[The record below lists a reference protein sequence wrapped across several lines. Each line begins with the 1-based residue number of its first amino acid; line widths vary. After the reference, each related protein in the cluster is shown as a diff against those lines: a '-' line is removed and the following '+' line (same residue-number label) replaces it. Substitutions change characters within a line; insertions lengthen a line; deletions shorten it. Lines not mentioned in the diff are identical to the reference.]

1 MTTYYE
7 TQPFPDKCPLCGA
20 KTVHHSETSKT
31 LTHRRSCNW
40 RKDLNWRKDPNGAG
54 EQPKVRNI
62 ERIGGLP
69 NLRHHMELEAQQ
81 AAELHAEEEV
91 WYSEL
96 AEASLSEAELQAKY
110 DPPRQWGQHPTLTME
125 HWRSEVADQDTR
137 MGYWSWV
144 KYKLNE

>member
-1 MTTYYE
+1 MPTRYE
-7 TQPFPDKCPLCGA
+7 TLPFPDKCALCGA
-20 KTVHHSETSKT
+20 KVKHFTETSKKI
-31 LTHRRSCNW
+31 THLRSCNW
-40 RKDLNWRKDPNGAG
+40 RKDPSWRG
-54 EQPKVRNI
+54 EQPKVRSI

-69 NLRHHMELEAQQ
+69 NLRAHMELEAQQ